1 MKISIVPII
10 IFVTCSVLLFP
21 SRVKAQIVINE
32 FLSSNT
38 GLTVDPDYKESA
50 DWIELHNPGPSAV
63 NIGGFYLTDN
73 FNDKQKW
80 QIPEGTSIEAARFL
94 VI

>member
-1 MKISIVPII
+1 MKFSIFLII
-10 IFVTCSVLLFP
+10 LFVNCSILLFP
-21 SRVKAQIVINE
+21 SQVKAQIVINE

-38 GLTVDPDYKESA
+38 GSTVDPDYKESA
-50 DWIELHNPGPSAV
+50 DWIELHNPEPTSV

-80 QIPEGTSIEAARFL
+80 QIPEGT
-94 VI
+94 